1 MEKNTRGERGRIGGR
16 SGGRGVERFAMV
28 GPIRLIDARRLS
40 VCRSVAR
47 SVGVECSRGP
57 PRRLAGPETVHHV
70 TT

>member
-1 MEKNTRGERGRIGGR
+1 
-16 SGGRGVERFAMV
+16 MV

-40 VCRSVAR
+40 VCQSVAR